1 MHMGAM
7 HRAPLWILVLC
18 ALSSAAQGF
27 FVRANCRGI
36 QEFSV
41 TDHSASCQ
49 ESSVLAHDD
58 HLLLGHTR
66 AAVSLARGVLQS
78 SAAGGQIRD
87 VGANGGQAGA
97 LFMDRLTISGDW
109 TGAIPVTVRLCV
121 DYRFAGLGESRVHAT
136 LRTSPGGAALG
147 ANQAGIRLTNRGL
160 GGAVLKSLDS
170 RGDFEIPGEG
180 ARARA
185 SLLLLS
191 VTENIH
197 RRAPVLS
204 VRADVAAF
212 ALPNL
217 QALEPVL
224 SSYSQVVAWVQLS
237 LPEPLVFTSE
247 SGAFLSDAYAYEV
260 MGDRQG
266 STLYSVIMTTRNNG
280 KTHALRNHR
289 DWHRASARSD
299 CRHQLRLDG

>member
-1 MHMGAM
+1 MGVKL
-7 HRAPLWILVLC
+7 RAPVWILMLC
-18 ALSSAAQGF
+18 ALSSAVHGF

-41 TDHSASCQ
+41 SDDHASCQ
-49 ESSVLAHDD
+49 QSSVLDHDGR
-58 HLLLGHTR
+58 LMLGHTR
-66 AAVSLARGVLQS
+66 AAVSLARGLLQS

-87 VGANGGQAGA
+87 VGANGGEAGA
-97 LFMDRLTISGDW
+97 LFMDRLFISGDW

-136 LRTSPGGAALG
+136 LRTSPGGAAPG
-147 ANQAGIRLTNRGL
+147 TNQAGIRLIHRGL
-160 GGAVLKSLDS
+160 GGAVLESLGS
-170 RGDFEIPGEG
+170 RGNFQIPGEG
-180 ARARA
+180 ARGPQ

-197 RRAPVLS
+197 SGAPVLS
-204 VRADVAAF
+204 VRADIAAF

-217 QALEPVL
+217 QAFEPVL
-224 SSYSQVVAWVQLS
+224 SSFSRVVAWVLLS

-247 SGAFLSDAYAYEV
+247 SGTFLSDSHAHEA

-266 STLYSVIMTTRNNG
+266 TALSSVIMETRNNG
-280 KTHALRNHR
+280 KTHALRSHR
-289 DWHRASARSD
+289 DWHRVAARSD
-299 CRHQLRLDG
+299 CRHQFGLDG